1 MEFLHSLR
9 ESGTVVSRLA
19 LAASAAGILTH
30 LLVVRNIEVERY
42 LRSMIAIFP
51 ILILVLTYQSS
62 AFWEISLEASATRVA
77 VVSASF
83 FAGLTS
89 SMLLYRIFF
98 HPLRHFPGPF
108 PARVTKLYGT
118 WLAGRRVMYYKD
130 LAEMHDKYGD
140 FVRTGEFPYFS

>member
-9 ESGTVVSRLA
+9 ESGTAESQLA
-19 LAASAAGILTH
+19 LAASATGILTH
-30 LLVVRNIEVERY
+30 LLVVRNIEVERS

-51 ILILVLTYQSS
+51 VLTLVLAYQSS
-62 AFWEISLEASATRVA
+62 VLWKIPLETSATRVA
-77 VVSASF
+77 VGSASF
-83 FAGLTS
+83 FAGLAT
-89 SMLLYRIFF
+89 SMLLYRVFF

-140 FVRTGEFPYFS
+140 FVRTGELPSSG